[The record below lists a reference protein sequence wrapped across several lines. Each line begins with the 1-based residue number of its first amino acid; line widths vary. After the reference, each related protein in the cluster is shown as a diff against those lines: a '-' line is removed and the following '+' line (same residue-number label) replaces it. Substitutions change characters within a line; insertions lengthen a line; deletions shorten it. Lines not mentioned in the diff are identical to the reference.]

1 MRSGDAT
8 DPGTSSL
15 AGAALPL
22 VFALAAAGATAGA
35 GTADFVSVGLVTAPF
50 TLALGVLAPALRA
63 LFRSADGVAAGAALT
78 GDFSVA
84 LAGCLGVFL
93 AMGRSR

>member
-1 MRSGDAT
+1 
-8 DPGTSSL
+8 L
-15 AGAALPL
+15 
-22 VFALAAAGATAGA
+22 LAA
-35 GTADFVSVGLVTAPF
+35 
-50 TLALGVLAPALRA
+50 ALRA

-78 GDFSVA
+78 GDFCAA

>member
-15 AGAALPL
+15 AAAALPL
-22 VFALAAAGATAGA
+22 VFAPAAAGAAA
-35 GTADFVSVGLVTAPF
+35 SDFVSAGLAIAAF
-50 TLALGVLAPALRA
+50 AFALGLLAAALRA

-78 GDFSVA
+78 ADFCAA